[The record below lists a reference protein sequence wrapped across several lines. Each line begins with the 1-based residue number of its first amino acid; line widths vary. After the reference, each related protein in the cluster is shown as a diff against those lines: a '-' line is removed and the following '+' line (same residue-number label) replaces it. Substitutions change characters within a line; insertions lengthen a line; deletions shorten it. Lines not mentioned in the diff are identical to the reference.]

1 MKKNLENFPMRLKK
15 NEHGAYFGI
24 ISTRDVSENWINR
37 PIPITAPKKVRDNI
51 ILNDIVMVDGKFNP
65 TIYKKDDVRKY
76 SFEIIVDKIKEFD
89 KSKLGNNVKLE
100 GFVKKQVNKNGKE
113 FFTLSIKSEP
123 LNEHKREKANTTKDY
138 LYNSIIVNGKKEV
151 IKELEKYEG
160 KFIESSGFLNLNDY
174 NDNITMNYYAR
185 EIHEPIKEISK
196 EDKEDYM
203 YKDLEEVES
212 KESFEKEEKQIE
224 STEEISKEEKEDSKE
239 PELEM

>member
-24 ISTRDVSENWINR
+24 ISTRDVSGNWINR

-51 ILNDIVMVDGKFNP
+51 ILNDIVMIDGKFNP
-65 TIYKKDDVRKY
+65 TIYKKDDVRRY

-160 KFIESSGFLNLNDY
+160 KFIESSGFLSLNDY

-196 EDKEDYM
+196 EEDYM

-224 STEEISKEEKEDSKE
+224 STKEEKKVKEE